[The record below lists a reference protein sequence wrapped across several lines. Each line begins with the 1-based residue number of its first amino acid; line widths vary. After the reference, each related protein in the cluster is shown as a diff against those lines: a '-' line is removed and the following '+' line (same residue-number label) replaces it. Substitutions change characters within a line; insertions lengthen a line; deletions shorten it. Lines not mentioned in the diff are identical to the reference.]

1 MRRIGKRGEG
11 QWKRISWD
19 EALTEL
25 TGRIKG
31 LRDAGTPEKFMFHY
45 GRMKASHSKLIGM
58 FLATYGTGT
67 IGDHTSICEGAKW
80 TGQELTWGTH
90 YDNWDFDHAA
100 YVLNFG
106 SNIFEAHTNHIPTA
120 HRLIARLA
128 EHALKLVTFDVR
140 LSNTAAKSTAWI
152 PIRPGTDR
160 AAVLALC
167 QVIMAEDLYRGD
179 GEEFLTFCK
188 VTPDR
193 NATLADKVAALKTHL
208 APFTPEWAEGITSVP
223 AATLVRLAR
232 EFATIRPACV
242 ISYRGTVAHHHGA
255 DTERAVQMLAA
266 ITGAIDAPGTRCKAV
281 GPKWKYPEG
290 PRDKPETRKL
300 KILDGLPGAAALPTH
315 HVSHQV
321 LQMIKDGR
329 TGRPDVYLWYY
340 YAPVYANGQVQESI
354 DILKDESLLPFTVC
368 VSPFYDES
376 AALANMILP
385 DTPYTE
391 RWSWEDGPSADQIAE
406 YAIRQP
412 VIAPLGEARDFAD
425 VCCDLADRLGFPLGF
440 KNHEEFVRLSCD
452 MTPVVKAAG
461 GFEHMKA
468 FGVTHDPADTPA
480 YHSYRKILKAE
491 ASQADGVILDA
502 DTGVW
507 WNWKK
512 AGVASADEAETTSYA
527 RTKNGYKGLRGAGHR
542 RHRSRWLQTRQA
554 EQVGLFRAVLRDCRR
569 QGVFGP
575 AVIDAGA
582 RTWNDEGGRTHPHD
596 LQGHHAQPVPHGQ
609 HQIPQRNLSRQPG
622 LDQHRDGGK
631 AWYRRRRCH
640 PYPLRIRRGDHPC
653 PGDPGDRAGRGRHLA
668 SLWPLGVRPLC
679 LGPQGAG
686 GS

>member
-1 MRRIGKRGEG
+1 MRRVGKRGEG

-208 APFTPEWAEGITSVP
+208 APFTPEWAEGITGVP

-321 LQMIKDGR
+321 LQMIKDGHA
-329 TGRPDVYLWYY
+329 GRPNVYLWYC
-340 YAPVYANGQVQESI
+340 YALVYSNGQVQESI

-385 DTPYTE
+385 DTPLHRALE
-391 RWSWEDGPSADQIAE
+391 LGRWTVGRSDC
-406 YAIRQP
+406 R
-412 VIAPLGEARDFAD
+412 
-425 VCCDLADRLGFPLGF
+425 
-440 KNHEEFVRLSCD
+440 VRH
-452 MTPVVKAAG
+452 P
-461 GFEHMKA
+461 
-468 FGVTHDPADTPA
+468 P
-480 YHSYRKILKAE
+480 
-491 ASQADGVILDA
+491 
-502 DTGVW
+502 
-507 WNWKK
+507 
-512 AGVASADEAETTSYA
+512 
-527 RTKNGYKGLRGAGHR
+527 AGHR
-542 RHRSRWLQTRQA
+542 PT
-554 EQVGLFRAVLRDCRR
+554 
-569 QGVFGP
+569 
-575 AVIDAGA
+575 
-582 RTWNDEGGRTHPHD
+582 
-596 LQGHHAQPVPHGQ
+596 
-609 HQIPQRNLSRQPG
+609 
-622 LDQHRDGGK
+622 
-631 AWYRRRRCH
+631 
-640 PYPLRIRRGDHPC
+640 
-653 PGDPGDRAGRGRHLA
+653 GRG
-668 SLWPLGVRPLC
+668 P
-679 LGPQGAG
+679 
-686 GS
+686 